1 MSRSRAKPAQT
12 SHDEKAPTAVS
23 FFHLQKRFTGC
34 QFIRLE
40 SFGTRPAS
48 DMLSSPHPPRF
59 PEYLP
64 LDASTINSLFLIGAL
79 LVGASILVS
88 SLSSRLGIPILV
100 IILAVGMIAGVD
112 GGGIIFNNYP
122 TAYLVGNLA
131 LAVILLD
138 GGLRTRVASFRV
150 ALWPALSLA
159 TVGVMITTALTGM
172 VAAWLFDLSLI
183 QGLLIGAIVGSTDAA
198 AVFSLLGGKGLNERV
213 TATLEIESGSN
224 DPMAVFLTVTL
235 IDMIASGQTGLHWSL
250 LTHLLREFGIGGL
263 LGLGGGWLMLQLVN
277 RINLAGGLYP
287 ILVIAGGLVVF
298 SLTNALHGSGFLAV
312 YLCGLVLGNKPIRS
326 RHGILHMLDGMA
338 WLAQIGMF
346 LVLGL
351 LVTPHDLLP
360 IALPALGLALWM
372 ILVARPLSV
381 VASLLPFKAFHG
393 REKGFISWVG
403 LRGAVPIILAVFP
416 LMAGLPDAQ
425 LFFNLAFFIV
435 LVSLLVQGTSLPW
448 MAKLL
453 KVTVPPDP
461 APISRSA
468 LEVHLTSEWEL
479 FVYRLGAEKWCI
491 GAALR
496 ELKMPEGTRIAALFR
511 GEQLLHP
518 SGSTVLE
525 VGDMLCVIGHEHN
538 LPALGKLFS
547 QAPQRGLDL
556 RFFGDFVLEGD
567 AELGAVAALYGLKLD
582 GLDAK
587 MPLAQFIRQKVGGA
601 PVVGDQVEWHGT
613 IWTVATMD
621 GNKIQKV
628 GVRFPEGTRPGPGL
642 FL

>member
-1 MSRSRAKPAQT
+1 M
-12 SHDEKAPTAVS
+12 
-23 FFHLQKRFTGC
+23 
-34 QFIRLE
+34 
-40 SFGTRPAS
+40 
-48 DMLSSPHPPRF
+48 
-59 PEYLP
+59 
-64 LDASTINSLFLIGAL
+64 DASTINSLFLIGAL

-100 IILAVGMIAGVD
+100 IILAVGMVAGVD
-112 GGGIIFNNYP
+112 GGGIIFDNYS

-172 VAAWLFDLSLI
+172 VAAWLFNLSLI

-250 LTHLLREFGIGGL
+250 LAHLLREFGIGAVVGL
-263 LGLGGGWLMLQLVN
+263 AGGWVMLQLVN
-277 RINLAGGLYP
+277 RISLAGGLYP
-287 ILVIAGGLVVF
+287 ILVVAGGLVVF

-312 YLCGLVLGNKPIRS
+312 YLCGLVLGNRPIRS

-360 IALPALGLALWM
+360 IAVPALGLALWM
-372 ILVARPLSV
+372 ILIARPLSV
-381 VASLLPFKAFHG
+381 AVSLLPFKAFHG
-393 REKGFISWVG
+393 REKAFISWVG

-468 LEVHLTSEWEL
+468 LEVHATSEWEL

-511 GEQLLHP
+511 GQQLLHP

-525 VGDMLCVIGHEHN
+525 VGDLLCVIGHEHD

-547 QAPQRGLDL
+547 QPPQRGLDL

-567 AELGAVAALYGLKLD
+567 AELGAVAALYGLQLD
-582 GLDAK
+582 IQDAK
-587 MPLAQFIRQKVGGA
+587 MPLAQFIRLKVGGA
-601 PVVGDQVEWHGT
+601 PIVGDQIEWNNT
-613 IWTVATMD
+613 LWTVAVMD
-621 GNKIQKV
+621 GNKILKV
-628 GVRFPEGTRPGPGL
+628 GVKFPEGTRPGPGL

>member
-1 MSRSRAKPAQT
+1 
-12 SHDEKAPTAVS
+12 
-23 FFHLQKRFTGC
+23 
-34 QFIRLE
+34 
-40 SFGTRPAS
+40 
-48 DMLSSPHPPRF
+48 
-59 PEYLP
+59 

-100 IILAVGMIAGVD
+100 IILAVGMVAGVD

-159 TVGVMITTALTGM
+159 TVGVMITTALTGL
-172 VAAWLFDLSLI
+172 VAAWLFNLSLI

-224 DPMAVFLTVTL
+224 DPMAVLLTVTL
-235 IDMIASGQTGLHWSL
+235 IDMIASGQTGLHWGL
-250 LTHLLREFGIGGL
+250 LGHLLREFGIGGL

-287 ILVIAGGLVVF
+287 ILVVAGGLVVF

-381 VASLLPFKAFHG
+381 VAALLPFKAFHG

-468 LEVHLTSEWEL
+468 LEVHITSEWEM

>member
-1 MSRSRAKPAQT
+1 MLFYL
-12 SHDEKAPTAVS
+12 EYCLLTA
-23 FFHLQKRFTGC
+23 T
-34 QFIRLE
+34 
-40 SFGTRPAS
+40 A
-48 DMLSSPHPPRF
+48 
-59 PEYLP
+59 
-64 LDASTINSLFLIGAL
+64 INSLFLIGAL

-100 IILAVGMIAGVD
+100 IILGVGMAAGVD
-112 GGGIIFNNYP
+112 GAGIIFDNFP
-122 TAYLVGNLA
+122 QAYLVGNLA

-159 TVGVMITTALTGM
+159 TVGVMITTGLTGM
-172 VAAWLFDLSLI
+172 LAAWLFGLNI
-183 QGLLIGAIVGSTDAA
+183 TQGLLIGAIVGSTDAA

-235 IDMIASGQTGLHWSL
+235 IDMLATQQTGLHWSL
-250 LTHLLREFGIGGL
+250 LGHLLREFGIGAVMGL
-263 LGLGGGWLMLQLVN
+263 AGGWVLLQLVN
-277 RINLAGGLYP
+277 RINLAQALYP

-298 SLTNALHGSGFLAV
+298 ALTNALHGSGFLAV
-312 YLCGLVLGNKPIRS
+312 YLCGLVLGNRPIRS
-326 RHGILHMLDGMA
+326 RHSILHMLDGMA

-381 VASLLPFKAFHG
+381 FVGLLPFKAFHG
-393 REKGFISWVG
+393 KEKGFISWVG

-416 LMAGLPDAQ
+416 LMAGLPQAQ
-425 LFFNLAFFIV
+425 LYFNLAFFIV

-448 MAKLL
+448 MAKWL

-468 LEVHLTSEWEL
+468 LEVHHTSEWEM

-496 ELKMPEGTRIAALFR
+496 ELKMPQGTRIAALFR
-511 GEQLLHP
+511 HEQLLHP

-525 VGDMLCVIGHEHN
+525 VGDILCVIGHEHD
-538 LPALGKLFS
+538 LPSLGKLFS

-567 AELGAVAALYGLKLD
+567 AELGAVAALYGLKLEGED
-582 GLDAK
+582 PQTSLGR
-587 MPLAQFIRQKVGGA
+587 FISSRVGGA
-601 PVVGDQVEWHGT
+601 PVVGDQVEWNSTLWT
-613 IWTVATMD
+613 IAAMD
-621 GNKIQKV
+621 ANRIAKV
-628 GVRFPEGTRPGPGL
+628 GVRFPEGSKPGPGL

>member
-1 MSRSRAKPAQT
+1 M
-12 SHDEKAPTAVS
+12 
-23 FFHLQKRFTGC
+23 
-34 QFIRLE
+34 
-40 SFGTRPAS
+40 
-48 DMLSSPHPPRF
+48 
-59 PEYLP
+59 
-64 LDASTINSLFLIGAL
+64 DASTINSLFLIGAL

-100 IILAVGMIAGVD
+100 IILAVGMVAGVD

-159 TVGVMITTALTGM
+159 TVGVMITTALTGL
-172 VAAWLFDLSLI
+172 VAAWLFNLSLI

-250 LTHLLREFGIGGL
+250 LAHLLREFGIGGL

-287 ILVIAGGLVVF
+287 ILVVAGGLAVF
-298 SLTNALHGSGFLAV
+298 SATNALHGSGFLAV

-381 VASLLPFKAFHG
+381 VAALLPFKAFHG

-468 LEVHLTSEWEL
+468 LEVHITSEWEM